1 MVEAS
6 LEQPGK
12 RQRQRADTHARI
24 FDAAVA
30 EFMRAGFAEA
40 QIPRIAAAAGVA
52 RGTFYFHFPT
62 KEHVLLEVSERI
74 QAEAVATLEALRGGD
89 GGLDDLME
97 TLLDSVLRVDAAL
110 GESNLLREVLA
121 LQIRIG
127 TEAQRAEAEPDVRL
141 ELTHHLAR
149 VMQRGEL
156 RGDVDPERL
165 ATVVLT
171 SVFGLLVAGPAAEVD
186 RRAELELLIDMLLQ
200 GMRVDPARRSLGVQA

>member
-1 MVEAS
+1 MAEAT
-6 LEQPGK
+6 LERPGK
-12 RQRQRADTHARI
+12 RQQQRADTHARI

-30 EFMRAGFAEA
+30 EFTRVGFADA

-74 QAEAVATLEALRGGD
+74 QVEAVAALEALRERD

-97 TLLDSVLRVDAAL
+97 TLLDSALGVDAAL
-110 GESNLLREVLA
+110 GESNLLRDVLA

-127 TEAQRAEAEPDVRL
+127 TDAEQGEQNPDVRV

-149 VMQRGEL
+149 AIGRGEL
-156 RGDVDPERL
+156 RGGVDPERL

-171 SVFGLLVAGPAAEVD
+171 SLFGLLVAGPNEEVD
-186 RRAELELLIDMLLQ
+186 RRAEIELLMEMLLY
-200 GMRVDPARRSLGVQA
+200 GMRVDPARRVASPRP